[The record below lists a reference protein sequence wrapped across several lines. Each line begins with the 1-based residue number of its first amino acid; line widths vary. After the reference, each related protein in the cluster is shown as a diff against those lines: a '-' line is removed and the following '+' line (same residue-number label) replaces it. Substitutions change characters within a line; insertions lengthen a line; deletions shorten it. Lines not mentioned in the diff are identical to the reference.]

1 MLKLIKNE
9 LIKILKRK
17 NIYIIFILGFLIITI
32 YNIYQ
37 KISNSNMNTLQSYK
51 RAYNNDILLINNYE
65 QSNSKEDY
73 STIIERM
80 KLEEYAIKNNINYN
94 ILLNSENKNIPIPK
108 DARILLMQVF
118 NNFDIIIIFI
128 IIYLSSTIITEEFN
142 SGTIKCLLTKP
153 YSRTKILLSK
163 VLTTVLVT
171 LVLTLFIVIFQYL
184 FGGILFGFDSYSLD
198 AIIYNNFLDKIVT
211 QNLKT
216 YMGITFLAKIP
227 MYLILTSISLLL
239 GIITNNMALNI
250 LISLGLYI
258 VSTVNI
264 LINDISK
271 YLFIYNWDISKYLFT
286 NDVLLKQSLIISTIS
301 LLVLFVLLI
310 IIFKNKNVKNE

>member
-1 MLKLIKNE
+1 
-9 LIKILKRK
+9 
-17 NIYIIFILGFLIITI
+17 
-32 YNIYQ
+32 
-37 KISNSNMNTLQSYK
+37 
-51 RAYNNDILLINNYE
+51 
-65 QSNSKEDY
+65 
-73 STIIERM
+73 
-80 KLEEYAIKNNINYN
+80 
-94 ILLNSENKNIPIPK
+94 
-108 DARILLMQVF
+108 
-118 NNFDIIIIFI
+118 
-128 IIYLSSTIITEEFN
+128 
-142 SGTIKCLLTKP
+142 
-153 YSRTKILLSK
+153 
-163 VLTTVLVT
+163 
-171 LVLTLFIVIFQYL
+171 
-184 FGGILFGFDSYSLD
+184 
-198 AIIYNNFLDKIVT
+198 
-211 QNLKT
+211 
-216 YMGITFLAKIP
+216 MGITFLAKIP